1 SVSPRICSS
10 SSSLRDAMQLV
21 CKVARALATTALI
34 IAILP
39 YEARAQDVSPG
50 VAAGVTFAVTF
61 IVCVCVCVI
70 LVCYLLRRM
79 RLMKRR
85 SSSHR
90 SRSGVENTGFDWVE
104 NRPATTGRRAEQGGG
119 ASVRMVNEQ
128 DSAKVHVNKPKSEV
142 KDLIS
147 VRATKLEDLELKI
160 KLSNNMVLVSK
171 DPAHSSLC
179 SRQGVRAGDRIVAI
193 RVDLTA
199 GEAADAVDP
208 EHVSFLLGLA
218 GCYGLTVEFQHRQ
231 PATSAAAAAAAAAA
245 PPLPPSTPL
254 REASRSVALPS
265 IVVSEEA
272 PAPAP
277 TGGPRLLLARGGGV
291 PQAAAG
297 GQLERALLNSDWAE
311 AEPQE
316 DEWVALSVDLMLKE
330 EADSHAYAV
339 IGEVA
344 VPNLDLSLEPGD
356 EGKTWRSLGGA
367 VEDALTESAGRRGSA
382 SSGGTS
388 SGTANTLVEMPRPRS
403 DDSLS
408 ASGDDDLDEADLV
421 VQAVRNAD
429 KALSNAESAEVEPEV
444 EIDVE
449 EKFEAAVDFATHA
462 EVEFNG
468 EVEVGL
474 RPEADVELELD
485 FESQPEVEAEV
496 KFDVDVRPEVDAE
509 VELDA
514 NLRTEFEAEV
524 EFGVDI
530 RPEVDAELELD
541 VDVRQEAEVE
551 FDVDGRPEV
560 EAEVEFNVDGRPEV
574 EAEVEF
580 DVDGRPEVEAE
591 VEFDVDGRPEVET
604 EVEFGVDVR
613 PGAEVEFGVDVQPE
627 AEVEFGVDVR
637 PEAEVEFG
645 VDVRPEAEV
654 EFGVDVRPEAEVE
667 FGVDVG
673 PEVEVEIDADAEVER
688 ESEEEIGSDIGIKS
702 GAEVDLDVQAEA
714 EVDLDVQAEAEVDL
728 DVQAEAEV
736 DLDVQA
742 EAEVDL
748 DVQAEAEVDLD
759 VQAEAEVDLDVQ
771 AEAEVD
777 LDVQAEA
784 EVDLDAQAE
793 LDSDAEEIIEAA
805 VSSVAQSAQSIN
817 LERKASKPEVR
828 IEAPEIKEDIDELQ
842 RDDDIEEVSID
853 DDTPDVRSLDAS
865 APARW
870 VGRAESS
877 GSCSSNES
885 IDDNSDGEAGS
896 DRRLRKAIRQAA
908 RAVEKDAEDGEAAAA
923 SRKTPNSAREKA
935 AEWQIQEPELA
946 ASIVQHPKPQQ
957 KASRIPQRSLS
968 SILRDVE
975 SATVDLVNSEAQA
988 AAEDNHGGAE
998 SSPVIDE
1005 TDIKATQAPVPVVQL
1020 DFQALQEAEDEAGG
1034 PESPLLDPELVREIQ
1049 AGAEGIW
1056 DDDEENGVE
1065 EGDALQ
1071 LEESEGEL
1079 SDSFQEL
1086 LNNEELLEQDGF
1098 SRSDR

>member
-1 SVSPRICSS
+1 
-10 SSSLRDAMQLV
+10 MQLV

-104 NRPATTGRRAEQGGG
+104 NRPATTGRRAEQSGG

-128 DSAKVHVNKPKSEV
+128 DSAKVHVNKPKPEV

-147 VRATKLEDLELKI
+147 VCATKLEDLELKI

-208 EHVSFLLGLA
+208 DHVSFLLGLA
-218 GCYGLTVEFQHRQ
+218 GCYGLTVEFQHQQ
-231 PATSAAAAAAAAAA
+231 PATSAAAAAAAA

-297 GQLERALLNSDWAE
+297 GQLERALLNSDWTE

-367 VEDALTESAGRRGSA
+367 VEDALTESTGRRGSA

-449 EKFEAAVDFATHA
+449 EKVEAAVDLATHA

-496 KFDVDVRPEVDAE
+496 KFDVDVRPKVDAE

-514 NLRTEFEAEV
+514 NLRPEVEAEV
-524 EFGVDI
+524 DFGVDI
-530 RPEVDAELELD
+530 RPEVD
-541 VDVRQEAEVE
+541 
-551 FDVDGRPEV
+551 
-560 EAEVEFNVDGRPEV
+560 
-574 EAEVEF
+574 
-580 DVDGRPEVEAE
+580 
-591 VEFDVDGRPEVET
+591 
-604 EVEFGVDVR
+604 
-613 PGAEVEFGVDVQPE
+613 

-667 FGVDVG
+667 FGVDVR
-673 PEVEVEIDADAEVER
+673 PEAEVEIDADAEVER
-688 ESEEEIGSDIGIKS
+688 ELEADAKVEVESEEEIGSDIEIKS
-702 GAEVDLDVQAEA
+702 GAEVDLGVQAEA

-736 DLDVQA
+736 DLNV
-742 EAEVDL
+742 
-748 DVQAEAEVDLD
+748 
-759 VQAEAEVDLDVQ
+759 
-771 AEAEVD
+771 
-777 LDVQAEA
+777 
-784 EVDLDAQAE
+784 QAE
-793 LDSDAEEIIEAA
+793 LDSDAEEIVEAA

-817 LERKASKPEVR
+817 LERKAPKLEVR
-828 IEAPEIKEDIDELQ
+828 TEAPEVKEDIDEIQ

-853 DDTPDVRSLDAS
+853 DDTPEVRSLDAS

-877 GSCSSNES
+877 GSRSSNES

-923 SRKTPNSAREKA
+923 SSKTPNSTREKT
-935 AEWQIQEPELA
+935 AEWQSLENHPVTGGRWENLENRPVTGSQWENLENRPVTGGRWENLNNLPVDTVQEPELA

-975 SATVDLVNSEAQA
+975 SATVDLVNNEAQAAAAA
-988 AAEDNHGGAE
+988 AAEDNHRGAE
-998 SSPVIDE
+998 SPPVIDE
-1005 TDIKATQAPVPVVQL
+1005 TNIKATQAPVPVVQL
-1020 DFQALQEAEDEAGG
+1020 DFQALQEAEDEAGE

-1079 SDSFQEL
+1079 SDSFQEF

-1098 SRSDR
+1098 SRMIRKLEESDA